1 MINCKCMEGMGVD
14 QFEMLYRNSS
24 SDTEGNY
31 IESVPEIGTPR
42 FGFVMLVLLMAKYHD
57 L

>member
-1 MINCKCMEGMGVD
+1 MEGMGVD